1 MILEVR
7 NLHKSFRR
15 GTTGFKRLLP
25 RNNGPGDVKAVD
37 GVTFSLGAAETLGLV
52 GESGSG
58 KTTVARC
65 ILRLETPTSG
75 EILLDGRDFLSLS
88 GASLRQ
94 ERKRLQ
100 AVFQDPHSSL
110 NPRMRVNEIL
120 AEPLNIHQV
129 GDRAQRRDRV
139 EELLR
144 EVGLDPDSG
153 RRYPHAFSGG
163 QKQRIAIARAL
174 ALNPEILLADEP
186 VSALDV
192 SVQVQILGLLRRL
205 RERHGLSLLFIS
217 HSLPVV
223 RMICDR
229 VAVMYQGRIVELAPT
244 AAIFGNPRHPYCRML
259 VESIPSMDPTHPTV
273 TPPPLSRIP
282 RAPFREVEPGHWSE
296 VLD

>member
-1 MILEVR
+1 MPSLR
-7 NLHKSFRR
+7 RR
-15 GTTGFKRLLP
+15 GVVA
-25 RNNGPGDVKAVD
+25 DEVKAVD
-37 GVTFSLGAAETLGLV
+37 GVSLRLGPAETLGLV

-58 KTTVARC
+58 KTTLVRC
-65 ILRLETPTSG
+65 VLRLETPSSG
-75 EILLDGRDFLSLS
+75 EVLLDGRDFLALS
-88 GASLRQ
+88 GSELRQ
-94 ERKRLQ
+94 ERRRLQ

-110 NPRMRVNEIL
+110 NPRMRISDIV
-120 AEPLNIHQV
+120 AEPLDIHQV
-129 GDRAQRRDRV
+129 GDRAQRRAKV

-174 ALNPEILLADEP
+174 ALKPETLLADEP

-205 RERHGLSLLFIS
+205 KERHGLSILFIS

-229 VAVMYQGRIVELAPT
+229 VAVMYRGRIVELAPT
-244 AAIFGNPRHPYCRML
+244 SSIFETPVHPYCKML
-259 VESIPSMDPTHPTV
+259 VASIPSIDPGRPNA
-273 TPPPLSRIP
+273 TPVSLAPIR
-282 RAPFREVEPGHWSE
+282 RGPFREVGPDHWAE
-296 VLD
+296 IPEQE